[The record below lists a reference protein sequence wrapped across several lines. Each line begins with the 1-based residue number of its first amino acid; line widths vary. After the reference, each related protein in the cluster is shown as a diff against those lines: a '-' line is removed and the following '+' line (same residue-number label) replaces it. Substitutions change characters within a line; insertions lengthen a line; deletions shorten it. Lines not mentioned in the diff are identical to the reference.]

1 MPRFYPRGPPT
12 AERSALL
19 EEGDAPSDRA
29 FVGAVD
35 EQVGCRR
42 PDPLHVS
49 EDRSQVR
56 AQGRHAGLQVARGE
70 GVDPAAVVELLARE
84 DIRVI
89 TLTVTEKGY
98 RHDPAT
104 GDLDLA
110 DHEVLADLTDRPPRT
125 VVGQLVRGL
134 QRRAGTGAGPV
145 TVVSCDNLPANG
157 RTLRRLVQ
165 QFIDAA
171 GLAELAAWV
180 SEHMRFPATMVDRIV
195 PATTADDLT
204 EVRTRTGLRDEAA
217 VVAEPFRQWVI
228 EDDFAAARPPWE
240 LAGAVLVADVEPWEA
255 LKLRVLNASH
265 SMLAYLSLA
274 CRHATIAEAVAEP
287 LLAGACRG
295 LIGSEVAPVLA
306 APSGVDVRDY
316 GESVL
321 ARFANPALRHTTA
334 QVAQD
339 GSQKTRAPP
348 AGHGIGTARLRRR
361 PELGGARGRGLDAAR
376 RDHRNARRPAGG
388 RAARR
393 ARRNPSRRGE
403 PSARRRADLRAGT
416 RLAPGFP
423 RLGDDDV
430 PATRGTRR
438 ARCPRRVALTQAMPR
453 RTGHSGEDDDRAHH
467 AAGRLRFCQEAPGH

>member
-1 MPRFYPRGPPT
+1 MSGERLSARTAPSATPESVGIAHLGLGAFHKAHQAVFTEDAMLAAGDRRWGICGVTQRSGRAAALLAPQDCRYTVLERGPDA
-12 AERSALL
+12 AEPRVVSALC
-19 EEGDAPSDRA
+19 E
-29 FVGAVD
+29 VVD
-35 EQVGCRR
+35 G
-42 PDPLHVS
+42 S
-49 EDRSQVR
+49 
-56 AQGRHAGLQVARGE
+56 A
-70 GVDPAAVVELLARE
+70 DPAAVVELLARE

-110 DHEVLADLTDRPPRT
+110 APEVLADLTDRPPRT

-157 RTLRRLVQ
+157 RTLRRLAQ

-180 SEHMRFPATMVDRIV
+180 SEHVRFPATMVDRIV
-195 PATTADDLT
+195 PATTADDLA

-265 SMLAYLSLA
+265 SMLAYLGLA

-339 GSQKTRAPP
+339 GSQKLGPRLLDTASEQLASGGDPSWVALGVAAWMRHIATTETLDDPL
-348 AGHGIGTARLRRR
+348 AGVLRDA
-361 PELGGARGRGLDAAR
+361 LGGTQ
-376 RDHRNARRPAGG
+376 PT
-388 RAARR
+388 RR
-393 ARRNPSRRGE
+393 AVCSASSGSSRRNS
-403 PSARRRADLRAGT
+403 LGT
-416 RLAPGFP
+416 RLS
-423 RLGDDDV
+423 
-430 PATRGTRR
+430 ATR
-438 ARCPRRVALTQAMPR
+438 
-453 RTGHSGEDDDRAHH
+453 
-467 AAGRLRFCQEAPGH
+467 